1 MKELVHYLTKH
12 LVDNPDAIVIE
23 ESSQSRNYVRLQLSV
38 APEDMGR
45 VIGRR
50 GRVVNAMRSLVRVA
64 AIKQGKRVN
73 LEIN

>member
-1 MKELVHYLTKH
+1 MKELVAYISKN
-12 LVDNPDAIVIE
+12 LVNNPDTVQIE
-23 ESSQSRNYVRLQLSV
+23 EINRGRNHVDLYVTV
-38 APEDMGR
+38 NPNDMGR

-73 LEIN
+73 LEIR